1 VALIIRILLF
11 LASLV
16 FTIVLLIG
24 ATTGFA
30 KENKTIEFSGETV
43 SNNFRMYDVKWIHEK
58 DSENKTVV
66 CGTELKTFDYSG
78 RKFIFAYYLLL
89 LDDGKIVSRF
99 NVDALQISFENQ
111 EPLKTEDLF
120 IKVYGAKMSKDGK
133 DRLGGMRSP
142 QSEYKSFDAQFNEFK
157 SRDIEDIKIFY
168 KGEYDLYVRIM
179 PMADIQIPVIK
190 NPKYTLE
197 QEKYID
203 ECVDE
208 LIKNKEYRNKP
219 KGEVFAEQV
228 QNVG

>member
-1 VALIIRILLF
+1 
-11 LASLV
+11 
-16 FTIVLLIG
+16 
-24 ATTGFA
+24 
-30 KENKTIEFSGETV
+30 
-43 SNNFRMYDVKWIHEK
+43 
-58 DSENKTVV
+58 
-66 CGTELKTFDYSG
+66 
-78 RKFIFAYYLLL
+78 
-89 LDDGKIVSRF
+89 
-99 NVDALQISFENQ
+99 
-111 EPLKTEDLF
+111 
-120 IKVYGAKMSKDGK
+120 MSKDGK
-133 DRLGGMRSP
+133 DRLDGMRSP